1 MTPEEDSGSRTLN
14 RYRWQSRVAT
24 RDLLALLSLD
34 LADRQR
40 GEDPPHR
47 VLVSERH
54 EDWAVFN
61 GERWWLV
68 SAKHLDSDQ
77 GAWTLSTLMS
87 DGGIPHLYRNYRR
100 LPAAPGC
107 RMVTNNAIRS
117 APETRLLR
125 DLCQLEDGADATPRS
140 PMSSED
146 RDGLNLTLA
155 RYLMLHHKDAGLS
168 EEESQGRSSNVNHCK
183 PNSDLLASSTRFLD
197 SLLLDTNI
205 PGRRSI
211 IDVGPLRYVKPVLHR
226 LGHTST
232 EAEAV
237 WEALTGY
244 VEQSME
250 DQLSTED
257 AGLTDLIRSF
267 STRPQDLGEE
277 AAEKRTVTTG
287 QALTVIERALRR
299 PQVFLAPPLPFEHK
313 VSVKMAVGK
322 LESNAIQRAEDRMT
336 VWRKTCAA
344 EVDDS
349 PGNHAQLQEF
359 SDELEDRVDDLHV
372 ELRNEGVEENLFGT
386 RLWHSA
392 TRLPPESFPPLPFR
406 LTRTLL
412 TGALADASDQCR
424 VWFTPYRFDADAILL
439 GSSGRATNAAD
450 EDGGE

>member
-1 MTPEEDSGSRTLN
+1 MAPEEDSGSRTLN

-34 LADRQR
+34 LTDRQH
-40 GEDPPHR
+40 GEVSPHR
-47 VLVSERH
+47 ALISERH
-54 EDWAVFN
+54 EDWALFD
-61 GERWWLV
+61 GDRWWLV
-68 SAKHLDSDQ
+68 SAKHLDNDQ
-77 GAWTLSTLMS
+77 GAWTWSTLMS

-100 LPAAPGC
+100 LSEAPGC

-117 APETRLLR
+117 MPETRLLR
-125 DLCQLEDGADATPRS
+125 DLCQLEDGADATPRNALS
-140 PMSSED
+140 PEE
-146 RDGLNLTLA
+146 RAGLNLTLA
-155 RYLMLHHKDAGLS
+155 RYLLVHHKDAGLS
-168 EEESQGRSSNVNHCK
+168 EEESQGRSNHVNHCE
-183 PNSDLLASSTRFLD
+183 PNNDLIASSTRFLD

-205 PGRRSI
+205 PGRRHI
-211 IDVGPLRYVKPVLHR
+211 VDAGPLRFVRPVLHR
-226 LGHTST
+226 LGHPST

-237 WEALTGY
+237 WEALTGF

-250 DQLSTED
+250 DQLPTED

-267 STRPQDLGEE
+267 STRPHALGPE
-277 AAEKRTVTTG
+277 AVEKRTVTTG

-299 PQVFLAPPLPFEHK
+299 PQVFLAPGLPFEHK
-313 VSVKMAVGK
+313 VSVKMTVGK
-322 LESNAIQRAEDRMT
+322 LESNAIQRAEDRMAT
-336 VWRKTCAA
+336 WRKTCAA

-359 SDELEDRVDDLHV
+359 ADELEDRVDDLHV
-372 ELRNEGVEENLFGT
+372 ELRNEGVGQEMFGT

-424 VWFTPYRFDADAILL
+424 IWFTPFRFNADAILL
-439 GSSGRATNAAD
+439 GSSTPVSDAQD
-450 EDGGE
+450 EEGSE